1 MWRRNQIAVTAAA
14 FVGFVGF
21 TLVMPFL
28 AHYIRQLGV
37 TDTDAV
43 AIWTGATLGVTP
55 AISAICAPFWGRIG
69 DRLGNQLLVQR
80 SLIGGVIVLILMAQ
94 ATHPWQLFALRAVQ
108 GLIAG
113 YGPLTLAMAAGSAP
127 RDQMARAIATVQT
140 AQRVGPAIGPVAGG
154 ILASVAGLRNVFFI
168 AAGVYAMAAVIM
180 ALLYR
185 DPRRGGAAARRE
197 RLPLSGVLRFDNFL
211 LLLGVVFSLQLVDK
225 SFGPVLLLHLDQ
237 LGYGTEQ
244 AAVLAGLLFS
254 MLAVSGAAGNQ
265 IAAFVL
271 RKLTSRAV
279 LETAVLAAAAA
290 LTAFALT
297 REAWVMLA
305 SLSIIG
311 ASVGAAMTTAFTAG
325 GAVVPSH
332 AHGAAFGFLGS
343 ASLAGFAISPVLS
356 GVVASASIRA
366 VFLSGVAILIV
377 LAVVVRRVMVGP
389 KPGVEAA
396 PALEEP

>member
-14 FVGFVGF
+14 FVGFIGF

-37 TDTDAV
+37 TDTDSV

-55 AISAICAPFWGRIG
+55 AISALCAPVWGRVG

-80 SLIGGVIVLILMAQ
+80 SLIGGVVVLILMAQ

-113 YGPLTLAMAAGSAP
+113 YGPLTLAMAAASAP
-127 RDQMARAIATVQT
+127 REQMARAIATVQT
-140 AQRVGPAIGPVAGG
+140 AQRIGPAIGPVAGG

-168 AAGVYAMAAVIM
+168 AAAVYAMAAVIM
-180 ALLYR
+180 AVLYR
-185 DPRRGGAAARRE
+185 DPRRSDPAARRE
-197 RLPLSGVLRFDNFL
+197 RMPLSGVLRFDNFL
-211 LLLGVVFSLQLVDK
+211 LLMAVVFSLQLVDK

-254 MLAVSGAAGNQ
+254 MLAVAGAAGNQ

-271 RKLTSRAV
+271 RKVTARAV

-290 LTAFALT
+290 LTAFALASD
-297 REAWVMLA
+297 AWVMLA
-305 SLSIIG
+305 ALSIVG
-311 ASVGAAMTTAFTAG
+311 ACVGAAMTTAFTVG
-325 GAVVPSH
+325 GFVVPSH

-343 ASLAGFAISPVLS
+343 ASLSGFALSPVLS
-356 GVVASASIRA
+356 GLVASVSIRV
-366 VFLSGVAILIV
+366 VFLSGVAILMA

-389 KPGVEAA
+389 RPGVEAA
-396 PALEEP
+396 PTLEEP